1 MAKRPKRTSRKSQST
16 VAKTQ
21 ALIQKENRERVER
34 LVATARENGLMAR
47 RIAAA
52 SNLPKN
58 VPPALM
64 RQFRAA
70 LKKAT
75 NVRRPKVSRATV
87 R

>member
-1 MAKRPKRTSRKSQST
+1 MSKRPERTSRKSQPT
-16 VAKTQ
+16 IAKTRT
-21 ALIQKENRERVER
+21 LIQKENRERVKR
-34 LVATARENGLMAR
+34 LAATARENGLMAR

-52 SNLPKN
+52 SNFPES

-75 NVRRPKVSRATV
+75 KVRRPKVSRATV